1 DKSIQ
6 ERHARLITWIF
17 SVVAFIVTVT
27 SISVAW
33 LGASSRTESR
43 EAAKEMKSDVKEKLE
58 DLEKR
63 FQVLA
68 GQSLRKPFLQISLS
82 SGALDGQQFQI
93 RQGDRVPFLPL
104 FLKNE
109 GEKTTEPLSI
119 RLFASARLRFD
130 NLRWQEIENNDKD
143 FPFCYYFDESRHM
156 GNGIAARETWTISG
170 NIDQIHSLGTNRVS
184 CRLSV
189 FYGAEK
195 PAEAN
200 FLIKFP

>member
-1 DKSIQ
+1 MEKAHDAKSGREDFSGKPGDAANLVRAVESGELDRRIAALEASVAGLDKSIQ

-68 GQSLRKPFLQISLS
+68 GQS
-82 SGALDGQQFQI
+82 
-93 RQGDRVPFLPL
+93 
-104 FLKNE
+104 
-109 GEKTTEPLSI
+109 
-119 RLFASARLRFD
+119 
-130 NLRWQEIENNDKD
+130 
-143 FPFCYYFDESRHM
+143 
-156 GNGIAARETWTISG
+156 
-170 NIDQIHSLGTNRVS
+170 
-184 CRLSV
+184 
-189 FYGAEK
+189 
-195 PAEAN
+195 
-200 FLIKFP
+200 